1 MSRGAEGPAPGIAEN
16 VVEERALDY
25 RPVLLAVAV
34 ATAGVLPAF
43 LTGGLVVQ
51 IRSELDFGSAALGLA
66 VAVFFISASLAS
78 VIMGRVV
85 ERIGAHRGMRLSA
98 VGSAASLLGVALFAN
113 SWRGLV
119 VCLVLGG
126 LANAVAHPATHLS
139 LAREV
144 PAGRQGISFGIKQ
157 AAIPTATLLA
167 GLAVPGIA
175 VTLGW
180 RWAFAGG
187 AALALLV
194 ALLVPSET
202 LGGVRR
208 LKEARAGDVAV
219 APLVLLA
226 LGIGLGSTAATP
238 LGAFIVESS
247 VASGL
252 HVGMA
257 GLLLALGSAAGI
269 VVRVWFG
276 HLADGMGGGRLR
288 LVAAMLGVGVVGF
301 VMLASGKADLI
312 LPGTLL
318 AFGAGWGWPGLFNFA
333 VVKTNPG
340 APAAATGITQTGA
353 SGGAALGPLVF
364 GLVVEATSYD
374 VAWLVSGSIALL
386 ALAAILAGRA
396 MILRDR
402 ARALGESPG

>member
-1 MSRGAEGPAPGIAEN
+1 MSRGAEGSDPGIAEN
-16 VVEERALDY
+16 AVEERALDY

-34 ATAGVLPAF
+34 ATVGVLPAF

-66 VAVFFISASLAS
+66 VAVFFASASLAS
-78 VIMGRVV
+78 VVMGRVV

-98 VGSAASLLGVALFAN
+98 VGSAASLLSIALFAG

-119 VCLVLGG
+119 ACLVLGG
-126 LANAVAHPATHLS
+126 LANAVAQPATHLS

-187 AALALLV
+187 AALALLI
-194 ALLVPSET
+194 ALLVPAET

-219 APLVLLA
+219 APLILLA

-252 HVGMA
+252 HVGTA

-301 VMLASGKADLI
+301 VMLASGKAGLI

-364 GLVVEATSYD
+364 GLVVEATSYG
-374 VAWLVSGSIALL
+374 VAWLVCGAIAAIALV
-386 ALAAILAGRA
+386 AILAGRA

-402 ARALGESPG
+402 ARVAG